1 MSQRR
6 NRAGGVWIAMALCL
20 LSCAAAGAEGVAAVQ
35 ESAEP
40 AAPPRVKEIKMFAE
54 NWKWTPNTI
63 RVAQGTLLR
72 IRIEN
77 IEAPHRFKMKG
88 YNLNVPLPEGKTTT
102 IEIQADQ
109 AGTFRW
115 YCSRPCGNGCPK
127 MTGKL
132 IVEAADA
139 G

>member
-1 MSQRR
+1 MSQR
-6 NRAGGVWIAMALCL
+6 NRAGGIWIAMALCL
-20 LSCAAAGAEGVAAVQ
+20 LACAATHAEGGAAV
-35 ESAEP
+35 EEPAEP
-40 AAPPRVKEIKMFAE
+40 AKAPAVKEIKMFAE

-63 RVAQGTLLR
+63 RVPQGTLLK

-88 YNLNVPLPEGKTTT
+88 YKLNVPLPEGETTT
-102 IEIQADQ
+102 IEIQADK

-132 IVEAADA
+132 IVQETDA